1 MTTSIKTKLSKNFLN
16 ITIIPF
22 AVVSVIL
29 FSAFFSMRIF
39 MFEKI
44 KSIEVEKAK
53 KVLHI
58 LFNTEMEMI
67 LHSKTNITQNQIDI
81 IEQKKF
87 PFDAKI
93 VLLQNNHISND
104 SLIKQHL
111 DAIVNSK
118 KKTFN
123 MLIQKEVTP

>member
-58 LFNTEMEMI
+58 LFNTKMEMI